1 MNKTVGAR
9 GNTNGTAMPI
19 QSGYDPRMRKKNAQR
34 RKGKHSAEYP
44 DRNFAALVQ
53 QFLQRVRTE
62 ITSKGGQ
69 NEKPNANADEHG
81 QRE

>member
-1 MNKTVGAR
+1 MNKTVDACC
-9 GNTNGTAMPI
+9 NTNGTAVPI

-34 RKGKHSAEYP
+34 RKGKHRAEYP
-44 DRNFAALVQ
+44 DRNFATLVQ
-53 QFLQRVRTE
+53 QLFQRVRTE